1 MFNLKGKGS
10 DQYFKEVEDKLIEET
25 NYTLELKQ
33 SQEVVAACRID
44 NLLLPEYYPEYSSEK
59 IITMDWMEGFIFLSL
74 KIQDPIVADKIGQA
88 CGIFICTKSIS

>member
-1 MFNLKGKGS
+1 MAIRNLKGKGS

-33 SQEVVAACRID
+33 SQVVAACRKID

-59 IITMDWMEGFIFLSL
+59 IITGLDGRSSSFS
-74 KIQDPIVADKIGQA
+74 V
-88 CGIFICTKSIS
+88 

>member
-33 SQEVVAACRID
+33 SQEVVACRKID

-74 KIQDPIVADKIGQA
+74 KIQIQ
-88 CGIFICTKSIS
+88 

>member
-33 SQEVVAACRID
+33 SQEVVAACRKID
-44 NLLLPEYYPEYSSEK
+44 NLLWNTILNIPLRNNHYGLDGRSSS
-59 IITMDWMEGFIFLSL
+59 FS
-74 KIQDPIVADKIGQA
+74 V
-88 CGIFICTKSIS
+88 

>member
-25 NYTLELKQ
+25 NYTLEFKAKK
-33 SQEVVAACRID
+33 VAACRKID

-59 IITMDWMEGFIFLSL
+59 IITMDWMKEFIFLSL
-74 KIQDPIVADKIGQA
+74 K
-88 CGIFICTKSIS
+88 FRSNSSR

>member
-33 SQEVVAACRID
+33 SQVVACRKID
-44 NLLLPEYYPEYSSEK
+44 NLLLPEYYPEYSS
-59 IITMDWMEGFIFLSL
+59 DNHYGLDGRSSSFS
-74 KIQDPIVADKIGQA
+74 V
-88 CGIFICTKSIS
+88 